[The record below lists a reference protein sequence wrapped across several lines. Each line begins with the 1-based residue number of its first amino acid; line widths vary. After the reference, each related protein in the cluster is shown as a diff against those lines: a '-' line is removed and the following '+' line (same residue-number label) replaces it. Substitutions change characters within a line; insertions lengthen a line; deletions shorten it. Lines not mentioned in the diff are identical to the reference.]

1 MSRLAKMMGVAFTV
15 LSIDEQ
21 RMFVD
26 QVREWTDRERHDR
39 LFAALSKVKDELDN
53 MEIAEKERREFVPWI
68 PAEMVCARYRG
79 RA

>member
-21 RMFVD
+21 RMFID
-26 QVREWTDRERHDR
+26 EVRDWTDRERRDR

-53 MEIAEKERREFVPWI
+53 MEIAERERKEFI
-68 PAEMVCARYRG
+68 AGLPAKVICDRYSARG
-79 RA
+79 